1 MKKSLIPL
9 LSLLALTACGGAP
22 ASFVPGG
29 GTDPEIELPD
39 GLTGTNGSGGAL
51 ERYEARDGNGGGYA
65 EDIRYDK
72 DKDEFFVDNLAFDG
86 ANTAYKR
93 GTAIKSIG
101 GANGLNSG
109 PFAVYEGPDSFPDS
123 VTGDPIRQFEHR
135 AIYAESR
142 NTASNG
148 APRTRFAIVRT
159 GSYSD
164 YGFGGF
170 VYAREGNTTFPRPN
184 TTNSDSA
191 QGIFTGDYAGLVD
204 NAGRGGM
211 LASTGEMELIID
223 FQDFNDGNQNGDA
236 VRGIVSNRS
245 FYNLDGS
252 NATASYLTELNTQLG
267 YSAGNGLTAIPSL
280 LFTIEPGVTL
290 ENGEISGTVGNS
302 VRGPDGT
309 LISNESGTYYAVLAG
324 DANTADSEVVGVLVV
339 GHSLPGGITQRE
351 TGGFIVYR
359 GAGN

>member
-1 MKKSLIPL
+1 MQGQRVV
-9 LSLLALTACGGAP
+9 TEDD
-22 ASFVPGG
+22 FVPAQ
-29 GTDPEIELPD
+29 
-39 GLTGTNGSGGAL
+39 NA
-51 ERYEARDGNGGGYA
+51 
-65 EDIRYDK
+65 
-72 DKDEFFVDNLAFDG
+72 
-86 ANTAYKR
+86 
-93 GTAIKSIG
+93 
-101 GANGLNSG
+101 
-109 PFAVYEGPDSFPDS
+109 
-123 VTGDPIRQFEHR
+123 
-135 AIYAESR
+135 
-142 NTASNG
+142 
-148 APRTRFAIVRT
+148 
-159 GSYSD
+159 
-164 YGFGGF
+164 FGGF
-170 VYAREGNTTFPRPN
+170 VYAREGNTTIPRPN

-191 QGIFTGDYAGLVD
+191 QGIYTGDYAGLVD
-204 NAGRGGM
+204 YAGRGGM